1 MMAQIHPGTDML
13 KAVLTGRFSL
23 KEAKRT
29 FREILEAVA
38 AQKSRKIFIDGS
50 TLVGKPE
57 FIERFYYGEFAA
69 QMVKEYEDQGVAAG
83 TPFAYVLRE
92 PMLDPMRFGETVAV
106 NRFMNVKAF
115 DNPEEALK
123 WLFR

>member
-1 MMAQIHPGTDML
+1 MMAQIQPGSDIL
-13 KAVLTGRFSL
+13 KAALTGRFSL

-29 FREILEAVA
+29 FLEILEAVA

-69 QMVKEYEDQGVAAG
+69 EMVKEYRDRGVSPG

-92 PMLDPMRFGETVAV
+92 PVLDPRRLGETVAV
-106 NRFMNVKAF
+106 NRYMNVKAF
-115 DNPEEALK
+115 NNPEEALK
-123 WLFR
+123 WLSR